1 VLRKNSLIFVV
12 SKQTDMNNTYGIVN
26 AEGTHYD
33 VSKTEK
39 GAKNYA
45 TRHGY
50 TRVSIRYNGGCHC
63 EVIAEK
69 NAKGKWV
76 SELYRVR

>member
-1 VLRKNSLIFVV
+1 MPNIYGVLDS
-12 SKQTDMNNTYGIVN
+12 NNCHI
-26 AEGTHYD
+26 D

-50 TRVSIRYNGGCHC
+50 GKVSIRYNCGYT
-63 EVIAEK
+63 VRVVAEK
-69 NAKGKWV
+69 VGGRWV
-76 SELYRVR
+76 EV